1 MKKTLT
7 TLFFLAIALMGFAQS
22 DEAAIRKVI
31 EAEDIA
37 FHTNVDRP
45 VYMSYWLIKPE
56 TRWAYSSLDGLMVY
70 RTGEELKKGMANN
83 EYPPADNATCFFSN
97 VVISTNNS
105 MAWVSYDLKTVTPQ
119 GITDY
124 THEFR
129 FMEKIKSVWKII
141 SATVHQY
148 KPKEQDTEDKD
159 TEDKEALIRRLEDR
173 EREAFLKNDTT
184 NLLTQLWSPDMV
196 INAPSNTVN
205 TLNNLIKRIASGKQ
219 NYARFERKIDKIT
232 FNDNLA
238 IVMGEEQLE
247 PQGASDNAGKKL
259 TRRFTNIWKYANGNW
274 RMIARQ
280 STIIKVE

>member
-7 TLFFLAIALMGFAQS
+7 TLFFLAIVSIGFSQS

-45 VYMSYWLIKPE
+45 VYMSYWLVKPE
-56 TRWAYSSLDGLMVY
+56 TRWAYSSLEGRMDYM
-70 RTGEELKKGMANN
+70 TGDVLKTAMANN
-83 EYPPADNATCFFSN
+83 QYPPADNATCFFSN

-141 SATVHQY
+141 NASVHQY
-148 KPKEQDTEDKD
+148 RPKEQD

-184 NLLTQLWSPDMV
+184 TLLTQLWSPDMV

-205 TLNNLIKRIASGKQ
+205 TLGNLIKRIASGKL
-219 NYARFERKIDKIT
+219 NYARFDRKIDTIT

-247 PQGASDNAGKKL
+247 PRGASDNAGKKL
-259 TRRFTNIWKYANGNW
+259 TRRFTNIWKYSNGSW
-274 RMIARQ
+274 RVIARQ